1 MNSSYFPPT
10 FEFWNWD
17 SALKILLKW
26 SYSNSRRYSNTW
38 SLSKSILMAKT
49 MKIKNLKIQ
58 MLAGNSLNSF
68 LDLRSEKTTTLV
80 NCHEFYTLFKKF
92 TKNFFSLDKSILQIR
107 DWLALL
113 ESMIKKDRA
122 DMSDSGHIYHMLER
136 QKVSFLVFFA
146 CRFHGIFCG
155 LSEKWD

>member
-10 FEFWNWD
+10 FEISKLRLCFKETTKIITFLNGLLNLLEFECD
-17 SALKILLKW
+17 NLIVSLKQNL
-26 SYSNSRRYSNTW
+26 
-38 SLSKSILMAKT
+38 
-49 MKIKNLKIQ
+49 NLKIQ

-155 LSEKWD
+155 LSEK